1 MRRKVV
7 PLLALLLL
15 APAAPAAA
23 QTGAP
28 AAARTGAPAKAPAG
42 SIAWGPCDPAEEAP
56 ARVLC
61 GTLDVPIDWS
71 KPRGP
76 KLTLALA
83 KLPAA
88 DPAQRIGS
96 LLINP
101 GGPGGSGVGFAFAA
115 GEAFSPAIVNRF
127 DIIGF
132 DPRGQARSQAILC
145 DSDDLAAQSEV
156 AFPDSAAEYA
166 QLRAANR
173 ELFAGCAELSGPLFK
188 FVDTASVA
196 RDMDAIRAG
205 LGESK
210 ISYYGV
216 SYGTM
221 IGQQYAELF
230 PTRVR
235 AMALDSNMDHS
246 QNIPD
251 YQKYETLAMEGS
263 FVEFA
268 KWCERTEACVLND
281 ENVLAY
287 FDELYAQAEAGD
299 LVFEGEPVAPETLI
313 SAVFGYLYDP
323 ISWFELATLLAA
335 LGGDATDGR
344 LGRGEP
350 VVNGYLPVM
359 CSDFRFDVGSY
370 RNLAALERAQNRL
383 APHTK
388 LSPIAWT
395 DLTSCQNWPYRVS
408 NPPHRLRA
416 SSKLPPILLAN
427 SRWDVATPY
436 EWGRSLARQLPSS
449 TFLTYDGVGHGT
461 YWLSPCAQAAIDT
474 YLVERRTPAKGTHC
488 PAVFPTTPPQA
499 ATLSSTGLVNPLPQ
513 LVGTNAR

>member
-15 APAAPAAA
+15 VPAAPAAA
-23 QTGAP
+23 AP
-28 AAARTGAPAKAPAG
+28 ATTAAPAPAG

-56 ARVLC
+56 ERVLC
-61 GTLDVPIDWS
+61 GTLDVPVDWR

-76 KLTLALA
+76 KITLALA

-101 GGPGGSGVGFAFAA
+101 GGPGGSGVSFAFAA

-132 DPRGQARSQAILC
+132 DPRGQARSQAIQC
-145 DSDDLAAQSEV
+145 DSDDIAAQQEV
-156 AFPDSAAEYA
+156 SFPSSAAEYA

-173 ELFAGCAELSGPLFK
+173 ELFAGCKELSGPLFK
-188 FVDTASVA
+188 YVDTASVA

-205 LGESK
+205 LGESR

-230 PTRVR
+230 PGRIR

-246 QNIPD
+246 QNIVG
-251 YQKYETLAMEGS
+251 YQAYESLAMEGS
-263 FVEFA
+263 FVQFA
-268 KWCERTEACVLND
+268 EWCERTEACVLND

-287 FDELYAQAEAGD
+287 WDELYAQAEAGE

-313 SAVFGYLYDP
+313 SAIFGYLYDP
-323 ISWFELATLLAA
+323 IGWFDLASLLAA
-335 LGGDATDGR
+335 LGGDAPAPTSDLR
-344 LGRGEP
+344 VRRGEP
-350 VVNGYLPVM
+350 VEYGYLPVM
-359 CSDFRFDVGSY
+359 CSDYYFELGSY
-370 RNLAALERAQNRL
+370 KALAALQRVQNRL

-388 LSPIAWT
+388 YNPLAWS
-395 DLTSCQNWPYRVS
+395 DLTSCQNWPYKVA
-408 NPPHRLRA
+408 NPPHRLKA
-416 SSKLPPILLAN
+416 SGKLPPILLAN

-436 EWGRSLARQLPSS
+436 EWGRSLAKQLPSA

-488 PAVFPTTPPQA
+488 PAVFPDTPPQP
-499 ATLSSTGLVNPLPQ
+499 ATLSTSRPVNPLPQ
-513 LVGTNAR
+513 LVGPFAR